1 MVDTDLEEDKV
12 WVVYDA
18 GPKTVRCPIVFLPPA
33 SGTADVFFKQLLALS
48 SAGYRVM
55 SVNSVIIVLL
65 YCFIKTEELLS
76 DYMLCYSRTKKPFFT
91 LLDFDVFFQVPILFY
106 DILVYFP
113 SIFY

>member
-65 YCFIKTEELLS
+65 YCFI
-76 DYMLCYSRTKKPFFT
+76 
-91 LLDFDVFFQVPILFY
+91 
-106 DILVYFP
+106 ILV
-113 SIFY
+113 